1 MFRELYKEAND
12 CVRGDRGILDKAFL
26 QAAQPEKKKNPVYK
40 YSFIGT
46 AVAAVMVVG
55 AVFANP
61 TVFTNRSET
70 IGLPDVTPTESV
82 VATEAYMAA
91 AENDEVTPVNSTFTA
106 DEVPAVDFKTKV
118 KVAGTQE
125 TKADA
130 TVDTD
135 SNDGGNGQYDAIVM
149 SLEGEDDAFVESA
162 TEEQVMFKIV
172 RPERNDA
179 ATEEASEQETAE
191 IEAFSYMYDLSC
203 GYDMMTEG
211 FVNTD
216 VCPVTNRE
224 EAIKRAM
231 NECTVDY
238 KNIYVEYDM
247 VEGVW
252 KITFSCDDEV
262 ASEQIVYMNTDGI
275 TLGIVYLA

>member
-12 CVRGDRGILDKAFL
+12 CVKGDRGILDKAFL

-40 YSFIGT
+40 YSVIGT
-46 AVAAVMVVG
+46 AVAAVMVLG

-70 IGLPDVTPTESV
+70 IGLPDATPTESV
-82 VATEAYMAA
+82 VATEAYMTT
-91 AENDEVTPVNSTFTA
+91 AENDEVAPANSTFTA
-106 DEVPAVDFKTKV
+106 DEAPIVNFKTKV
-118 KVAGTQE
+118 TGTQE
-125 TKADA
+125 TRADIP
-130 TVDTD
+130 VYTD
-135 SNDGGNGQYDAIVM
+135 SKDGGNGEYDAVVM
-149 SLEGEDDAFVESA
+149 SLEDENGAFVEEA

-179 ATEEASEQETAE
+179 VTEEASEEEAE
-191 IEAFSYMYDLSC
+191 EVEAFSYMYDMSC

-211 FVNTD
+211 FMNTD
-216 VCPVTNRE
+216 VCPVTNRK
-224 EAIKRAM
+224 EAIERAM

>member
-12 CVRGDRGILDKAFL
+12 CVKGDRGILDKAFL

-40 YSFIGT
+40 YSVIGT
-46 AVAAVMVVG
+46 AVAAVMVLG

-70 IGLPDVTPTESV
+70 IGLPDATPTESV
-82 VATEAYMAA
+82 VATEACMLT
-91 AENDEVTPVNSTFTA
+91 AENDEVAPANSTFTA
-106 DEVPAVDFKTKV
+106 DEAPIVNVKTK
-118 KVAGTQE
+118 ATGTQE
-125 TKADA
+125 TRADVP
-130 TVDTD
+130 VDTD
-135 SNDGGNGQYDAIVM
+135 SNDGGNGEYDAVVM
-149 SLEGEDDAFVESA
+149 SLEGEDGAFVEEA

-179 ATEEASEQETAE
+179 VTEEASEEEAEE
-191 IEAFSYMYDLSC
+191 IEAFSYMYDMSC

-211 FVNTD
+211 FMNTD
-216 VCPVTNRE
+216 VCPVTNRK
-224 EAIKRAM
+224 EAIERAM